1 MATTK
6 AEMDRKLAPGEARSR
21 GIQVQQLLDEETIEV
36 PWQLRHAEY
45 TYLGS
50 ETLSR
55 DHYISKDWAKREVDK
70 LWSKVWQLACFEQ
83 DSGDDSPV
91 SSRSGSPIEV
101 L

>member
-6 AEMDRKLAPGEARSR
+6 KEALAPDEARSR
-21 GIQVQQLLDEETIEV
+21 GKQIQELLDEETVEV

-50 ETLSR
+50 EPLDR
-55 DHYISKDWAKREVDK
+55 DHYISQEWCDK
-70 LWSKVWQLACFEQ
+70 ETENLWSRVWQPLPA
-83 DSGDDSPV
+83 GILLTTPT
-91 SSRSGSPIEV
+91 G